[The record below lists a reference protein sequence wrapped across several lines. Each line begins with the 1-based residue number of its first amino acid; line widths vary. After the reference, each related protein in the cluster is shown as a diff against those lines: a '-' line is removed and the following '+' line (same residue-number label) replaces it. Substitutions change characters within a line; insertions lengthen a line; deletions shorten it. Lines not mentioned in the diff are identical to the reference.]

1 MKYDFAKLKQEY
13 FNSDI
18 DEISNFLKEK
28 YGEKL
33 AKSNQ
38 IKNNTLGRSKEKQ
51 AYKQKIVDMA
61 IEKSAKKSANDL
73 TKAIPLE
80 RLIQMKLDFFDLI
93 EMAIERIPKA
103 RKMDMDQI
111 VKGLNAIKTELGE
124 PTKVTTNTNINHTEE
139 LSDEDKELINNYI
152 KQKHGSNT
160 DNNK

>member
-1 MKYDFAKLKQEY
+1 MKYDFAALKQE
-13 FNSDI
+13 FFESDI
-18 DEISNFLKEK
+18 DEVSNFLKEK
-28 YGEKL
+28 YGDKL

-38 IKNNTLGRSKEKQ
+38 IKNNTLGWSKEKQ

-93 EMAIERIPKA
+93 ELAIEKLASAKKI
-103 RKMDMDQI
+103 DMDQI

-124 PTKVTTNTNINHTEE
+124 PTKVTQNTNTNYNEDI
-139 LSDEDKELINNYI
+139 SDEDKELISNYI
-152 KQKHGSNT
+152 KQKHGT
-160 DNNK
+160 GWDNNK

>member
-1 MKYDFAKLKQEY
+1 MKYDFASLKQE
-13 FNSDI
+13 FFESDI
-18 DEISNFLKEK
+18 DEVSNFLKEK
-28 YGEKL
+28 YGDKL

-38 IKNNTLGRSKEKQ
+38 IKNNTLGWSKEKKE
-51 AYKQKIVDMA
+51 YKQKIVDMA

-124 PTKVTTNTNINHTEE
+124 PTKVTQNTNTNYNEDI
-139 LSDEDKELINNYI
+139 SDEDKELISNYI
-152 KQKHGSNT
+152 KQKHGT
-160 DNNK
+160 GWDNNK

>member
-1 MKYDFAKLKQEY
+1 MKYDFAALKQE
-13 FNSDI
+13 FFESDI
-18 DEISNFLKEK
+18 DEVSNFLKEK
-28 YGEKL
+28 YGDKL

-38 IKNNTLGRSKEKQ
+38 IKNNTLGWSKEKQ

-93 EMAIERIPKA
+93 ELAIEKLASAKKI
-103 RKMDMDQI
+103 DMDQI

-124 PTKVTTNTNINHTEE
+124 PTKVTQNTNTNYNEDI
-139 LSDEDKELINNYI
+139 SDEDKELISNYI
-152 KQKHGSNT
+152 KQKHGT
-160 DNNK
+160 G